1 MKKLLLVVVSLFSAS
16 AFAQGGVTEAVNLA
30 PLAKAIC
37 ISFAAIGAAMGQG
50 RAAATALEGIA
61 RNPSSSDKMFL
72 PLILAL
78 AFMEAL
84 AILAFVVAFVG
95 IA

>member
-1 MKKLLLVVVSLFSAS
+1 MKKLLFVIGSLFSFSALAETTIAS
-16 AFAQGGVTEAVNLA
+16 EAVNLA

-37 ISFAAIGAAMGQG
+37 ISLAVIGAAYAQG
-50 RAAATALEGIA
+50 KAASTALEGIA
-61 RNPSSSDKMFL
+61 RNPSSSEKMFV

-84 AILAFVVAFVG
+84 AILAFVIALG
-95 IA
+95 I